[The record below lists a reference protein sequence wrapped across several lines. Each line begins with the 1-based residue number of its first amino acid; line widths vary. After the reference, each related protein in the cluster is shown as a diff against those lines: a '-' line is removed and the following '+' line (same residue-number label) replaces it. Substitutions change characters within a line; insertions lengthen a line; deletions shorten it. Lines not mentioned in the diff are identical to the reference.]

1 MPLAKIADFLR
12 ADVEVRVSNN
22 ALINVLELTPK
33 WTGQDFTRWWEL
45 TAKVYTAAL
54 DA

>member
-12 ADVEVRVSNN
+12 ADVEVRVPNN
-22 ALINVLELTPK
+22 TLINVLELTLK
-33 WTGQDFTRWWEL
+33 WTGQDFARWWEL
-45 TAKVYTAAL
+45 AAKFYTTAL